1 MCYFVSI
8 NGIKQKL
15 TSRKGLERFN
25 DTASQCVV
33 NCLFDASLFARWLV
47 SRCVYVC
54 LFLLLISLT
63 AYLFTCS
70 FVRYIPARW

>member
-25 DTASQCVV
+25 NTASQCVV

-47 SRCVYVC
+47 FSVCVC
-54 LFLLLISLT
+54 M
-63 AYLFTCS
+63 
-70 FVRYIPARW
+70 FVSVVD